1 MADAQLKMR
10 SDRLW
15 LNRPTIVVLTAM
27 VAIGIADIANPE
39 MFDDVVTVA
48 SGVGFLFAGLRLL
61 RYGRNASQPD
71 RRGFGLIGVT
81 LLLGAFGMVLFAV
94 VSQFAPLPS
103 FGPLDGVFI
112 AMYLTALTGLALMP
126 SITHGWRSRVR
137 IVVDGVAGA
146 VSVGVVTWHLVG
158 TDIVSGLKSLST
170 LQRLIGLT
178 YPVLDVA
185 LVIGVMVLLLRRGR
199 YRFDIRLVPLSIAF
213 AFQAAADLSYVTSVT
228 TGLFVDTDSNLLLF
242 MASAASFVV
251 VAGLVDRV
259 PAPAESTS
267 TKTPVWSYAM
277 PYLLALVMMGFLL
290 YEQLATGGAETY
302 LLIGTTFVLLLVVA
316 RQTLA
321 IQENRSLVERERR
334 SLISSVSHEL
344 RTPLTA
350 MIGFLTVLSDDGE
363 QLAARDRQEMTDLVL
378 DQAKGLGRMVSDIVT
393 LSRDAPEQLNLERRE
408 TTGRDL
414 AEAAITALGVPPS
427 RIETD
432 VEPGIVVEID
442 PDRVG
447 QILIN
452 LLTNAT
458 RYGGERILLVMR
470 SDDSRALHLEVHDN
484 GPGVPDQHRN
494 QIWRRFERGQNQTNT
509 ERSGTGLGLAI
520 VALIATA
527 HGGTAEYRTSERLG
541 GACFSIVLPN
551 CVTSTANPMTS
562 PIVID

>member
-1 MADAQLKMR
+1 MAHTHLKMQLE
-10 SDRLW
+10 RLW
-15 LNRPTIVVLTAM
+15 LDWPTIAVLTAF
-27 VAIGIADIANPE
+27 VVIGIADIANPG
-39 MFDDVVTVA
+39 MFDDAVTVA
-48 SGVGFLFAGLRLL
+48 TGGGFLFAGVRLL
-61 RYGRNASQPD
+61 RYGRKDSHPD

-81 LLLGAFGMVLFAV
+81 LLLGALGMVLFGV
-94 VSQFAPLPS
+94 VSQFAPLPA
-103 FGPLDGVFI
+103 FGPLDGIFI

-126 SITHGWRSRVR
+126 SVTRGWRSRVR
-137 IVVDGVAGA
+137 IIVDGVAGA
-146 VSVGVVTWHLVG
+146 VSIGVLTWHLVG
-158 TDIVSGLKSLST
+158 TDIVSGLSSLST
-170 LQRLIGLT
+170 PQRLIGLT

-185 LVIGVMVLLLRRGR
+185 LVIGVMVLLLRQDR
-199 YRFDIRLVPLSIAF
+199 YRFDVRLVALSIAF

-251 VAGLVDRV
+251 VAGLVERV
-259 PAPAESTS
+259 SAPAESPS
-267 TKTPVWSYAM
+267 TKTPLWSYAM
-277 PYLLALVMMGFLL
+277 PYTLGLVMMGFLL
-290 YEQLATGGAETY
+290 YEQLMTGRAETY
-302 LLIGTTFVLLLVVA
+302 LLIGTTVVLLLVID

-378 DQAKGLGRMVSDIVT
+378 GQAKGLGRMVTDIVT

-408 TTGRDL
+408 TTGCDL

-432 VEPGIVVEID
+432 VEPAIVVELD

-458 RYGGERILLVMR
+458 RYGGERILLVVR

-494 QIWRRFERGQNQTNT
+494 EIWRRFERGQNQTNA

-527 HGGTAEYRTSERLG
+527 HGGTAAYRTSERLG

-551 CVTSTANPMTS
+551 CVTAPQTQ
-562 PIVID
+562 